1 MRVSTAPLRNS
12 HRHGA
17 HGREFALALPVDFER
32 VIRLAFF
39 ATIADEGEDILW
51 LGVTPTRV
59 IEHLNSVLEGVN
71 LKLAVA
77 ELLHLGDVALATAC
91 IDGREEAWVILA
103 QRAERILIR
112 AGSAFE
118 TETHPTVRAR
128 RLLNDVRSATEAD
141 ADVMHNLR
149 RYAGDARICG
159 WLVER
164 LMASIARDLAAR
176 GSKREALR
184 RSADRIEATLRLL
197 REQSLL
203 QHASS
208 ADSDT
213 AAGM

>member
-1 MRVSTAPLRNS
+1 MHTAQCKKNS
-12 HRHGA
+12 RHDR
-17 HGREFALALPVDFER
+17 HTSSSELPFVFER
-32 VIRLAFF
+32 AIRLAFF
-39 ATIADEGEDILW
+39 STVSDDGDEIRS
-51 LGVTPTRV
+51 LGVTPDRV
-59 IEHLNSVLEGVN
+59 IEHLDTVLEGAN

-91 IDGREEAWVILA
+91 IDGRQEAWTILEL
-103 QRAERILIR
+103 RAERILIR

-128 RLLNDVRSATEAD
+128 QLLHDVREATRTD

-164 LMASIARDLAAR
+164 LMASIARDLASR
-176 GSKREALR
+176 GSKRAALR

-203 QHASS
+203 QHATS
-208 ADSDT
+208 AET